1 MKTFDYKDLE
11 LILAH
16 NENGLY
22 KAARLCFDVADKT
35 NGYRHNQAV
44 WVEGMQDL
52 DKVKEF
58 FLQDNIEVINIRP
71 NFSNTMFAGY
81 LVKVG
86 V

>member
-22 KAARLCFDVADKT
+22 KAARLCFDITNKT
-35 NGYRHNQAV
+35 NGYQHSQAV
-44 WVEGMQDL
+44 WVEGMRDL
-52 DKVKEF
+52 DKVKTF
-58 FLQDNIEVINIRP
+58 FLQDNITLINIRQ
-71 NFSNTMFAGY
+71 NLAGTMFAGY

>member
-1 MKTFDYKDLE
+1 MKTLDYKDLE

-16 NENGLY
+16 NGNGLY
-22 KAARLCFDVADKT
+22 KAARLCFDVTDKT

-44 WVEGMQDL
+44 WIQDIQDL
-52 DKVKEF
+52 GRVKAF
-58 FLQDNIEVINIRP
+58 FSQDNIELINVRP
-71 NFSNTMFAGY
+71 NLANTMFAGY